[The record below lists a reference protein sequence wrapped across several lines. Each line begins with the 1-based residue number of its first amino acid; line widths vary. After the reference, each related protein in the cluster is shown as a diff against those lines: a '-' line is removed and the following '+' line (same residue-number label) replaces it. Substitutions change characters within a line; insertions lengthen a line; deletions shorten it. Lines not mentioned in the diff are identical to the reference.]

1 MECLYL
7 IGSLLSTKTTAIKQ
21 EGNGVHVH
29 RLPVTVSIHQ
39 LLQLSASLDPEEH
52 LISILTLD
60 LEIDVNSSVTTGLLV
75 FFLCSRHRC
84 FLLPVLIVNVRN
96 G

>member
-21 EGNGVHVH
+21 EGNGVHIH

-52 LISILTLD
+52 LIPIL
-60 LEIDVNSSVTTGLLV
+60 
-75 FFLCSRHRC
+75 
-84 FLLPVLIVNVRN
+84 
-96 G
+96 